1 MLKKIRAN
9 QNILSLGLLIIL
21 TCITQVFVLLK
32 SSLVAGIFG
41 TSVEMDAFNL
51 ANSITSFIYEILAAG
66 IPTVIIPC
74 YVKREPA
81 KVVNTFLTIIYG
93 VILIMSILIAALRIN
108 VVRCIS
114 NRDEL
119 FISITC
125 SILIILLF
133 AQFLS
138 SITGIIAAFFQ
149 CEGKYNIPKVI
160 NLFSQIIVVIFLLL
174 IKNISIYQYT
184 FIIAGGLVFNF
195 IFNLISAVK
204 NGWRFRISLSIH
216 DKRVKQL
223 LINFLPIIF
232 SSGVYRL
239 TLFVDSLIASR
250 LDEGMI
256 TVLSYSNQIA
266 AMIDS
271 ILIGN
276 LLVYA
281 YPKIVKNIQSGV
293 EQKVF
298 WRQTVLFHSIVL
310 LVVAGFYAVGNEGVS
325 LLFCHG
331 AFTEE
336 AGFLVYCGALLYI
349 VGQQTSTIINLI
361 YRYFYSVGD
370 TKTTAENSLIVS
382 VLNVVFSLL
391 FVKLIGF
398 YGIILGTI
406 VSSFCSFILIL
417 FRFKAKIGL
426 DASLKEIV
434 INYIKNIFLCF
445 AVMAVIYFS
454 KIIMPIDNRILAILL
469 FGSETVIVYLLITF
483 GFNKTVFKAIK
494 EI

>member
-1 MLKKIRAN
+1 MIKKIKAN
-9 QNILSLGLLIIL
+9 RNIISIGLLIVL

-51 ANSITSFIYEILAAG
+51 ANSITAFVYGILAAG
-66 IPTVIIPC
+66 VPTVIIPC
-74 YVKREPA
+74 YVKKESP
-81 KVVNTFLTIIYG
+81 KVVNTFLTVIYG
-93 VILIMSILIAALRIN
+93 GILIMSMLIAVLRNNIIN
-108 VVRCIS
+108 CIS
-114 NRDEL
+114 NKDEL
-119 FISITC
+119 FVSITC
-125 SILIILLF
+125 NILIILLF
-133 AQFLS
+133 VQFLS
-138 SITGIIAAFFQ
+138 SVTGITDAFFQ
-149 CEGKYNIPKVI
+149 CERKYNIPKVI
-160 NLFSQIIVVIFLLL
+160 NLFSQIIVVLLL
-174 IKNISIYQYT
+174 SIIQNTSIYQYT
-184 FIIAGGLVFNF
+184 IIIAGGIGFNFFFNLVFAIKF
-195 IFNLISAVK
+195 
-204 NGWRFRISLSIH
+204 GWRFGIRLYIC

-223 LINFLPIIF
+223 LVNFFPIVF

-256 TVLSYSNQIA
+256 TILSYSNQIA
-266 AMIDS
+266 AMIDT

-276 LLVYA
+276 LLIYA

-293 EQKVF
+293 SQKVF
-298 WRQTVLFHSIVL
+298 WRQTILFHNIVL

-349 VGQQTSTIINLI
+349 VGQQTSTVTNLI
-361 YRYFYSVGD
+361 YRYFYSIGD

-382 VLNVVFSLL
+382 VLNAIFSLL
-391 FVKLIGF
+391 FAKIIGF
-398 YGIILGTI
+398 YGIIFGTV

-417 FRFKAKIGL
+417 VKFKTKIGM
-426 DASLKEIV
+426 DVSIKEIV
-434 INYIKNIFLCF
+434 IEYVKNIIICIVVVW
-445 AVMAVIYFS
+445 AIYISKSVMLIDN
-454 KIIMPIDNRILAILL
+454 KIISILL
-469 FGSETVIVYLLITF
+469 FGIETVIIYSFFAFLFSKDSL
-483 GFNKTVFKAIK
+483 KALK